1 MIAYVAD
8 SSPAILADLSQ
19 PPMEA
24 ADAYRW
30 VVGLDGI
37 KDAGSVTLVMVPL
50 IAEERDP
57 RGAR

>member
-8 SSPAILADLSQ
+8 SSPAIMADLSQ

-30 VVGLDGI
+30 VIPLDSI